1 MKRRDFLAAVP
12 AIGLVSSFKP
22 NEKLP
27 ISCSAYDWTTFYKRN
42 GKKWGDDIPKDIA
55 EYAKS
60 GMSALEP
67 NITSVALANELIPQL
82 KKHGIS
88 MPSIYVN
95 SVLHEKEKVKE
106 GIKTILAIADRV
118 KSYGTSIIVTNPSPI
133 NWGGDELKTD
143 DELAVQAA
151 ALNKLGAKLKLKGIK
166 LAYHTHDMEMKA
178 GAREFHHMLQN
189 TDDENMGFC
198 FDLHWVYQGSMD
210 SALAVYDTL
219 KIYGHRIVEL
229 HLRQSKDGIWSEA
242 LDVGS
247 DIDYQKIAKELLKI
261 NVNPHLV
268 IEQCVSEK
276 TPKTMTAIEAHRRD
290 LAWVKK
296 TFNEFL

>member
-1 MKRRDFLAAVP
+1 MERRDFLAAVP
-12 AIGLVSSFKP
+12 AIGLMSSFKSK
-22 NEKLP
+22 EKLP
-27 ISCSAYDWTTFYKRN
+27 ISCSAYDWTTFYRRN
-42 GKKWGDDIPKDIA
+42 GKEWGDNIPNDIA

-60 GMSALEP
+60 GISALEP
-67 NITSVALANELIPQL
+67 NITSVALAIELIPQL
-82 KKHGIS
+82 KKQGIS

-95 SVLHEKEKVKE
+95 SLLHEKEKVEE

-118 KSYGTSIIVTNPSPI
+118 KPYGTSIIVTNPSPI

-143 DELAVQAA
+143 SQLAVQAA
-151 ALNKLGAKLKLKGIK
+151 ALNKLGAALRKKGIK

-229 HLRQSKDGIWSEA
+229 HLRQSKDGVWSEA
-242 LDVGS
+242 LDIGL
-247 DIDYQKIAKELLKI
+247 DIDYQKVAKELLKI
-261 NVNPHLV
+261 NVTPHLV
-268 IEQCVSEK
+268 IEQCISEE
-276 TPKTMTAIEAHRRD
+276 TPKTMTAVEAHQRD
-290 LAWVKK
+290 LVWVKK
-296 TFNEFL
+296 VFKEFL